1 MIIQKIYSCIIKN
14 KDRIIKY
21 LLIFISILISGII
34 IYFRKDLAE
43 LASYG
48 YLGIF
53 LVSIVGA
60 STIIVPSPSLVA
72 TFVGGSLFNPLL
84 VGILSGVGT
93 SIGEITGYLA
103 GLGSTV
109 LIKED
114 RNYKRVEKWMAINGF
129 VTIFLLAVIP
139 NPLFDLSG
147 IISGAT
153 KYSFKKFFI
162 ATLLG
167 KTIRFIGISFLGSSF
182 L

>member
-1 MIIQKIYSCIIKN
+1 MTFPKLN
-14 KDRIIKY
+14 KEKIIKY
-21 LLIFISILISGII
+21 LMILGSILISGVI
-34 IYFRKDLAE
+34 IYFRNDLAK
-43 LASYG
+43 LASFG

-53 LVSIVGA
+53 LVSVIGA

-72 TFVGGSLFNPLL
+72 TFVGGSLFNPLA

-114 RNYKRVEKWMAINGF
+114 KNYKRVEKWMSINGF
-129 VTIFLLAVIP
+129 ITIFILAIIP

-162 ATLLG
+162 ATILG
-167 KTIRFIGISFLGSSF
+167 KTIRFIGISYLGNNF
-182 L
+182 F

>member
-1 MIIQKIYSCIIKN
+1 MIFASV
-14 KDRIIKY
+14 
-21 LLIFISILISGII
+21 LISGVI
-34 IYFRKDLAE
+34 IYFRNYLAR

-53 LVSIVGA
+53 LVSVIGA
-60 STIIVPSPSLVA
+60 STIVVPSPSLVA
-72 TFVGGSLFNPLL
+72 TFVGGSLFNPLI

-93 SIGEITGYLA
+93 SIGEVTGYLA
-103 GLGSTV
+103 GIGSTV

-114 RNYKRVEKWMAINGF
+114 KNYMRVEKWMAINGF
-129 VTIFLLAVIP
+129 ITIFLLAIIP

-167 KTIRFIGISFLGSSF
+167 KTIRFIGISYLGSSF
-182 L
+182 I